1 MKKKFIRNCRWY
13 SIRTTIFPKIR
24 ATPVI
29 SQRMTNEQFKV
40 FSPGIPTDPGIYKFV
55 DETGVILYVG
65 KAKNLRNRLG
75 SYFGDKKYQLAKTK
89 VLVRH
94 AHHIEFMIV
103 TTEHDALLLENTLIK
118 KHQPRYNVMLK
129 DEKSPLIYICIKN
142 ERFPRVFLTRKTFK
156 DGSSYFGPYLQKFRV
171 EQIAELIRK
180 LFQLRTCT
188 LNLSVEN
195 INKNK
200 FKPCLEYHIKNCAA
214 PCVNYE
220 TEEAYNQKIEQI
232 KNMLKGNFSAVK
244 SHLKAEMQQAAAA
257 MKFELAQ
264 HFKEKLALF
273 EDYQGKSTVV
283 NPAIRDVDVFAIADD
298 EKEAFVNY
306 LKVVNGAI
314 IHTYTLT
321 LIKNLDE
328 DRETLLVYAIQ
339 HLRERFGNLSPEIIV
354 PFDISLP
361 DRPEGAPETTYQR
374 GQSIIEMPEDQ
385 SYNNKPFS
393 QGAHN
398 AQTKRNATSH
408 PEGAG
413 GGVLITVPKIGDKNK
428 LLELSEK
435 NVQYHLLQKKKQA
448 MNATGRQTS
457 AERILR
463 TLQSDLHME
472 AVPLWIE
479 CFDNSN
485 LQGTNPVSSCVVF
498 KNAKPAKRDYRHFN
512 VKSVEGPNDF
522 ASMEEVVFRRYKRL
536 IAEGAGLP
544 QLIIIDGGKGQ
555 LSAAMKSIR
564 ALGLEGQITVI
575 GIAKRL
581 EEIYFPDDPTPA
593 HINKKSESLKLIQ
606 QARDEAHRFGI
617 TFHRDQRS
625 RNFIKTELTT
635 IPGIGAKTS
644 EKLLAHFG
652 SLARVRAA
660 EAGEVEGLVGKA
672 AAGKLAEYFAGEGD
686 VVAE

>member
-1 MKKKFIRNCRWY
+1 
-13 SIRTTIFPKIR
+13 
-24 ATPVI
+24 
-29 SQRMTNEQFKV
+29 MTNDEFKA
-40 FSPGIPTDPGIYKFV
+40 FAPTIPTDPGIYRYV
-55 DETGVILYVG
+55 DAEGTILYVG

-75 SYFGDKKYQLAKTK
+75 SYFGEKKHQLAKTK

-103 TTEHDALLLENTLIK
+103 ETEHDALLLENTLIK

-129 DEKSPLIYICIKN
+129 DEKSPLIYICVKQ
-142 ERFPRVFLTRKTFK
+142 ERFPRVFLTRKSFK
-156 DGSSYFGPYLQKFRV
+156 DGSLYFGPYLQKFRV

-180 LFQLRTCT
+180 LFQLRTCQ
-188 LNLSVEN
+188 LNLSVDN
-195 INKNK
+195 IARNK

-214 PCVNYE
+214 PCVGYE
-220 TEEAYNQKIEQI
+220 SEEFYLRKIEQI
-232 KNMLKGNFSAVK
+232 KNILKGNFSAVK
-244 SHLKAEMQQAAAA
+244 NHLKEEMARAAEE
-257 MKFELAQ
+257 MKFEQAQ
-264 HFKEKLALF
+264 VLKEKLALF

-283 NPAIRDVDVFAIADD
+283 NPNIRDVDVFAIADD

-328 DRETLLVYAIQ
+328 DQEIMLVLAIQ
-339 HLRERFGNLSPEIIV
+339 SMRERFNSMTKELIV
-354 PFDISLP
+354 PFEVVLP
-361 DRPEGAPETTYQR
+361 ENDL
-374 GQSIIEMPEDQ
+374 I
-385 SYNNKPFS
+385 
-393 QGAHN
+393 
-398 AQTKRNATSH
+398 
-408 PEGAG
+408 
-413 GGVLITVPKIGDKNK
+413 ITVPKIGDKKK

-448 MNATGRQTS
+448 MNATGKQTS

-463 TLQSDLHME
+463 TLQDDLHME
-472 AVPLWIE
+472 AAPLWIE

-485 LQGTNPVSSCVVF
+485 LHGTNPVSSCVVF
-498 KNAKPAKRDYRHFN
+498 KNAKPSKRDYRHFN
-512 VKSVEGPNDF
+512 VKTVEGPNDF
-522 ASMEEVVFRRYKRL
+522 ASMEEVVLRRYQRL
-536 IAEGAGLP
+536 LTEDAGLP
-544 QLIIIDGGKGQ
+544 QLVIIDGGKGQ

-564 ALGLEGQITVI
+564 ALGLEGKMTVV

-581 EEIYFPDDPTPA
+581 EEIYFPDDPVAA

-617 TFHRDQRS
+617 TFHRNQRS
-625 RNFIKTELTT
+625 KDFIKTGLTE

-652 SLARVRAA
+652 SVARLKAA
-660 EAGEVEGLVGKA
+660 EPEAVVKLIGKV
-672 AAGKLAEYFAGEGD
+672 AAGKVAGYFAGNTPNQ
-686 VVAE
+686 VVDET